1 VFDYKVSTGRKLDS
15 WAADTIT
22 TSDKLYESVLA
33 SINSEIDQLLQLQTQ
48 AKLYE
53 KELDCL
59 NKLNVRNRSA
69 SRNILDAE
77 DDEMEA
83 LNQSLIKYVGVDCS
97 GLLDVMEHDS
107 GDAGADDD
115 HNVRSNRSGKQLPSV
130 ANLRQTVRATY
141 GGSDADEYES
151 IDENNIFRQL
161 GIVRDGNSSRANAT
175 NSNPD
180 DEIDAV
186 DNPSIYAVSSERND
200 AGCRLGSH
208 MRWLTEVLNIQ
219 ENDVEE
225 LLLDIIF
232 GKQSVE

>member
-1 VFDYKVSTGRKLDS
+1 VFDYKVSTGKKLDS

-141 GGSDADEYES
+141 GGSDADEYEN

-161 GIVRDGNSSRANAT
+161 GIVRDGNSSRPNAI

-219 ENDVEE
+219 ENEVEE
-225 LLLDIIF
+225 LLLDVIF